1 VNATTAATTTRA
13 ATDAAAITT
22 TARRELLPT
31 RPHRGV
37 RYVRE
42 TGLLVGR
49 SLRTIRR
56 VPERL
61 SDVTIQ
67 PVVFT
72 LLFLYVFGSAIHIP
86 GIRYQDYLLPGLLGQ
101 GLAFGVIGAGVATS
115 TDFTSG
121 VIDRFRS
128 LPVTRLS
135 VITAQ
140 VIGQIIEQIIGMVII
155 IGIGLAL
162 GWRPHLTPASGVE
175 LVGLMLLGLLAFTW
189 FGVLLGMMVRSSD
202 AMQGIGFA
210 IVFPLSFL
218 AGTFVPISGMRTVPR
233 VIGEWDPLSSLV
245 AAVRHICQGTPSSG
259 SWPLEHPVVAMIGWC
274 LLIIAVCVPLAL
286 RRFRSTAAA

>member
-1 VNATTAATTTRA
+1 MTALIATTT
-13 ATDAAAITT
+13 ATAITEPLP
-22 TARRELLPT
+22 ARPSRSL
-31 RPHRGV
+31 
-37 RYVRE
+37 RYLRE

-49 SLRTIRR
+49 SLQTIPR

-67 PVVFT
+67 PIVFT

-86 GIRYQDYLLPGLLGQ
+86 GMRYQDYLLPGLVGQ
-101 GLAFGVIGAGVATS
+101 GLAFGVIGAGVATA

-140 VIGQIIEQIIGMVII
+140 VLGQIIEQILGMVII

-162 GWRPHLTPASGVE
+162 GWRPDLTIASGLE
-175 LVGLMLLGLLAFTW
+175 LAGLILLGLTAFTW
-189 FGVLLGMMVRSSD
+189 FGVLLGMIIRSSD
-202 AMQGIGFA
+202 GMQGLGFA

-218 AGTFVPISGMRTVPR
+218 AGTFVPISGMQTVPR
-233 VIGEWDPLSSLV
+233 VIGEWDPLSALV
-245 AAVRHICQGTPSSG
+245 AAVRQVCQGTHSHG
-259 SWPLEHPVVAMIGWC
+259 SWQLEHPVVAMIGWC
-274 LLIIAVCVPLAL
+274 VLITAVCVPLAL
-286 RRFRSTAAA
+286 RRFRSTTAA